1 MASEKITDSK
11 LLDEF
16 QKVFGCYYNTE
27 GNNKLFGSK
36 IPDGHFI
43 FNNNIVIIENKKL
56 TRDLKNAL
64 KQALKYYDLVKI
76 NNNFDNYW
84 LVIGTGTIL
93 NFDYVIY
100 KVENDK
106 PVKTDKRIK
115 DLKNNF
121 EINLVFDKKIVH
133 KFNQYM
139 YDNNISL
146 PKSQKTL
153 FVASILL
160 CLKINPNFLKDF
172 DSKINNYTIADK
184 MIQTINEYYKDVVF
198 TNSFEFIK
206 GSLTNKHL
214 FKLFSFLTNY
224 SNIATS
230 DILKDFYEEFMKWD
244 KNNES
249 SLGIVLTPHDIV
261 QIMVNNLHIQESD
274 SVLDCCT
281 GTGSFL
287 LETGKSTKKLFG
299 CENNEE
305 RYALAKCNFILNNY
319 DISHLYHNNCFD
331 QYFEQVDK
339 VILNPPFNVNS
350 DDDSKIDDILGWRD
364 FKKEQKFVLYLLQ
377 HLKENGIGCFIIP
390 RNNFNN
396 STKASQLF
404 KQKLIKNFTIL
415 KIINCNSKVFA
426 PVASV
431 ECTICVVQ
439 KKIIKN
445 YETEIIDYSD
455 DGFVI
460 KDKFRIK
467 NKEANIKNY
476 KKILKLEDDWNY
488 QIQINDKID
497 IKLIIE
503 KNELEKYKNEI
514 DERIKY
520 IKSQI
525 HYYNGNN
532 NDQYEEF
539 LLKDIIEPI
548 KIKTFT
554 YDKCEDGDIP
564 FYVASKFYQPK
575 GFKNVISI
583 DCDKLKLDAVLT
595 INKSGE
601 GVVGYCF
608 KRSGK
613 FACNGLVGV
622 YKMKKNLTDIDIR
635 ILQEQLIANLNHHF
649 LHFSIQHLNTLK
661 IYLPKERIEG
671 TTFENYE
678 ERMKIIYD
686 KIDKIKVKEWKK
698 IRIGDYFDL
707 VKNYKTFLVQ
717 NSESGNYPLITRS
730 GENNGITKY
739 INDYSLD
746 GEYIT
751 IAPSGSSG
759 TTFYHNYKFAVD
771 KMLKVYKLKE
781 NKHKLNNE
789 NNINLG
795 LFALMC
801 NYKLTK
807 LYSYNNGLTIEKIND

>member
-1 MASEKITDSK
+1 MASEKITDFK
-11 LLDEF
+11 LLNEF
-16 QKVFGCYYNTE
+16 KEVYGCYYDTN
-27 GNNKLFGSK
+27 GNNKFFGSK
-36 IPDGHFI
+36 KPDGHFI
-43 FNNNIVIIENKKL
+43 FNNDIIIIENKKL

-64 KQALKYYDLVKI
+64 KQALKYYNLVKI

-84 LVIGTGTIL
+84 LIIGTGTIL
-93 NFDYVIY
+93 DFDYVIY

-106 PVKTDKRIK
+106 PIKTNKRIK

-121 EINLVFDKKIVH
+121 EINVVFDKKDVH
-133 KFNQYM
+133 NFNQYM

-172 DSKINNYTIADK
+172 DSKINNYTIANK

-206 GSLTNKHL
+206 STLSNKHL
-214 FKLFSFLTNY
+214 FKLFGFLTNY

-274 SVLDCCT
+274 SILDCCT

-287 LETGKSTKKLFG
+287 LESGKLTKKLFG

-350 DDDSKIDDILGWRD
+350 DDDSKMDDILGWRD

-404 KQKLIKNFTIL
+404 KQKLMKNFTIL

-439 KKIIKN
+439 KKIIKD

-455 DGFVI
+455 DGFII

-467 NKEANIKNY
+467 NKKANIKNY

-488 QIQINDKID
+488 QIQVSN
-497 IKLIIE
+497 
-503 KNELEKYKNEI
+503 
-514 DERIKY
+514 
-520 IKSQI
+520 
-525 HYYNGNN
+525 
-532 NDQYEEF
+532 
-539 LLKDIIEPI
+539 
-548 KIKTFT
+548 
-554 YDKCEDGDIP
+554 
-564 FYVASKFYQPK
+564 
-575 GFKNVISI
+575 
-583 DCDKLKLDAVLT
+583 
-595 INKSGE
+595 
-601 GVVGYCF
+601 
-608 KRSGK
+608 
-613 FACNGLVGV
+613 
-622 YKMKKNLTDIDIR
+622 DIDIY
-635 ILQEQLIANLNHHF
+635 QLL
-649 LHFSIQHLNTLK
+649 IQNEK
-661 IYLPKERIEG
+661 K
-671 TTFENYE
+671 
-678 ERMKIIYD
+678 
-686 KIDKIKVKEWKK
+686 KIDREINNCLTNKNYKEIIKLNDQFNKKVEEIIQKKIKEWKK
-698 IRIGDYFDL
+698 LKLNEIFEPIS
-707 VKNYKTFLVQ
+707 VKTFII
-717 NSESGNYPLITRS
+717 NKEKEGNIPIYGATNQDEPVGFI
-730 GENNGITKY
+730 NNYSIDTNDIVVC
-739 INDYSLD
+739 INKTGNGGAGYCFIRN
-746 GEYIT
+746 G
-751 IAPSGSSG
+751 
-759 TTFYHNYKFAVD
+759 KFAVTGSVMVC
-771 KMLKVYKLKE
+771 KIIQ
-781 NKHKLNNE
+781 NINI
-789 NNINLG
+789 NNIYYIGYQLHQIFNRSNNLNISK
-795 LFALMC
+795 FKETEV
-801 NYKLTK
+801 NIFIY
-807 LYSYNNGLTIEKIND
+807 